1 MSTAHFTSSTT
12 QPYKRVQFSSISK
25 HKQIRRTQQRVWHA
39 TVFTP
44 TQNQGH
50 TTINFNVFLP
60 SSSPLAHLTIFRWSI
75 CYLLKVISCEMEDK
89 CRAVMWCYAVRILFC
104 LHDWLTAL
112 WNWHCLGDNDYRLIF
127 SILGFLDGNMN
138 RCKN

>member
-1 MSTAHFTSSTT
+1 MSIAHFTSSTT

-25 HKQIRRTQQRVWHA
+25 RKQTRRTQQRVWHA

-60 SSSPLAHLTIFRWSI
+60 SSSSPPLAHLTIFRWSI

-89 CRAVMWCYAVRILFC
+89 CRAVMWCYAVRIFLFAWLTNRSLNLTLSRRQWLSVDFC
-104 LHDWLTAL
+104 L
-112 WNWHCLGDNDYRLIF
+112 
-127 SILGFLDGNMN
+127 
-138 RCKN
+138 